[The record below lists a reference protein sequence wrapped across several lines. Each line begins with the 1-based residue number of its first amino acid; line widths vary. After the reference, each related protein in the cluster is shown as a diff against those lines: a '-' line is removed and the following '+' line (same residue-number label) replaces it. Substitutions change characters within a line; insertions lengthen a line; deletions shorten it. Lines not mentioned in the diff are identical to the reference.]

1 MSDSSRRDLEEEKK
15 DRWMQELE
23 RVAIRKDLPSL
34 LNTFEFSRQ
43 TGSSTALAKLAQRE
57 PISVVVAN
65 KRQGESL
72 VRLLNGRIHVKS
84 VITTIAQL
92 PERLLGLHQPLFVD
106 NGAMMQ
112 ILGDAVF
119 CMRAIPELL
128 SAVRKMRRVLKDHG
142 LWSPSLE
149 TKDEEG
155 CETA

>member
-1 MSDSSRRDLEEEKK
+1 MSDSSRKDPEEEQK

-43 TGSSTALAKLAQRE
+43 TGSSTALAKLAQQE
-57 PISVVVAN
+57 PISVIVAN

-72 VRLLNGRIHVKS
+72 VRLLNGRIHIKS
-84 VITTIAQL
+84 VVATIAQL
-92 PERLLGLHQPLFVD
+92 PERLLGLRQPLFVD
-106 NGAMMQ
+106 NGTMMQ

-119 CMRAIPELL
+119 CMKAIPDLL
-128 SAVRKMRRVLKDHG
+128 TIIRKMRRVLKDHG

-149 TKDEEG
+149 TASLEIDG
-155 CETA
+155 S